1 MSEIRKMI
9 CVDKVRGFDG
19 EILSYNLIE
28 YGDKERLVRNYS
40 PEYIETAIRR
50 KEMIVSNLKLN
61 PAGGLLFVDHN
72 QNKTKVV
79 LEDDDD
85 TESEESSVKKKRK
98 TYRRKKSYAK
108 SKKKR

>member
-1 MSEIRKMI
+1 MI
-9 CVDKVRGFDG
+9 CVDKIRGFDG
-19 EILSYNLIE
+19 EILSYNLVE

-50 KEMIVSNLKLN
+50 REMIVSNLKLN
-61 PAGGLLFVDHN
+61 PAGGLLFVDPN

-79 LEDDDD
+79 LEDDDA
-85 TESEESSVKKKRK
+85 ESEERVVKKKRK
-98 TYRRKKSYAK
+98 TYRRRKSYTK